1 MNRTCIGLDIGRSAV
16 KVVSHAS
23 GLFDRFLFPSDVCE
37 AFHIA
42 DEATAA
48 EAANETVAVE
58 GRTYFTGETARLQ
71 GGRGTNIG
79 MDDDWIEKPGYKAL
93 VASALARLKARG
105 VKGLEDAYIV
115 IGSPSN
121 VFDHQKDKLA
131 EITKSV
137 AGTDV
142 KVIPQPAGAYFQH
155 VLNQSGVPVK
165 ERFSGDDGQ
174 PLSWAVIEIGH
185 FTTDF
190 LLVRNGRH
198 IAGAFGSCDG
208 MGSSVKRLA
217 AILADRGIR
226 VGDRECHAALIA
238 GSVKHFGQ
246 KVDVTKD
253 VAEAVRPVAQLILAE
268 ADTLLSRE
276 VSTLDGV
283 LLAGGGAVFLA
294 ETLSEKWPHT
304 ILLEEPRMAVANGF
318 CRFAVGQLKQQSAAR
333 TSVKAA

>member
-1 MNRTCIGLDIGRSAV
+1 M
-16 KVVSHAS
+16 
-23 GLFDRFLFPSDVCE
+23 
-37 AFHIA
+37 
-42 DEATAA
+42 
-48 EAANETVAVE
+48 
-58 GRTYFTGETARLQ
+58 
-71 GGRGTNIG
+71 
-79 MDDDWIEKPGYKAL
+79 
-93 VASALARLKARG
+93 
-105 VKGLEDAYIV
+105 
-115 IGSPSN
+115 
-121 VFDHQKDKLA
+121 
-131 EITKSV
+131 
-137 AGTDV
+137 
-142 KVIPQPAGAYFQH
+142 
-155 VLNQSGVPVK
+155 K

-283 LLAGGGAVFLA
+283 LMAGGGAVFLA